1 MPVLR
6 TVTRYR
12 PGMITRRAIAVAA
25 LVLPLTACG
34 TGGARTYDSVESLR
48 DAVIDAGV
56 GCSAFEPLS
65 ERQGMCGSGLILIVW
80 DNTEDREAFAE
91 VVVGQG
97 VISSTVLSGGN
108 WVITGDRG
116 DLEAIQDELGGAIE
130 DTSD

>member
-48 DAVIDAGV
+48 DAVIDAGL

-65 ERQGMCGSGLILIVW
+65 EHQGMCGSGMTLAVL
-80 DNTEDREAFAE
+80 DNSEDREAFAE
-91 VVVGQG
+91 MLVGQSL
-97 VISSTVLSGGN
+97 IPATVLSGGN
-108 WVITGDRG
+108 WVIAGDR
-116 DLEAIQDELGGAIE
+116 DDIELIRNELGGAIE
-130 DTSD
+130 DTSA